1 MEGKGGGVFLTFK
14 FYSFC
19 VLIYPTNAAI
29 DFLKSEYSL
38 CYTEE
43 YSFYWNCNYV
53 ATYFYKSVNASVIKY
68 VK

>member
-1 MEGKGGGVFLTFK
+1 MPL
-14 FYSFC
+14 
-19 VLIYPTNAAI
+19 NI
-29 DFLKSEYSL
+29 DFRKSEYSL

-68 VK
+68 VKIFFFATRDCKIYFIITIVI